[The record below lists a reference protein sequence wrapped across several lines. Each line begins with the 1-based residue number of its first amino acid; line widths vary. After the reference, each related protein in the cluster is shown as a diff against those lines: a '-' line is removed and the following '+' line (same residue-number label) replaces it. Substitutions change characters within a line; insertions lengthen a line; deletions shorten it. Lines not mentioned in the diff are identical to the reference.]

1 MRLIDADELK
11 RAIEDRIDYVPSN
24 DYDEGWN
31 SAINTA
37 IDEINNAPT
46 VSDRYD
52 EGYVDGLKEGLK
64 DEPIGKWIDHSEDY
78 GYVECPKCEH
88 LTNCEGNVDELHYCW
103 NCGAKLGKGGAE

>member
-1 MRLIDADELK
+1 MRLIDADKLK
-11 RAIEDRIDYVPSN
+11 ETIKSPETFTTIPVKKHMCKIID
-24 DYDEGWN
+24 
-31 SAINTA
+31 
-37 IDEINNAPT
+37 NAPT